1 MLIKNMQRQKK
12 KKKKDRSKAS
22 NSSVLGPFLSKIAP
36 GMVDKGGAARNKKE
50 ERERKR
56 EKQKAANPFVEI
68 EHKQPR
74 TRGEMKKVK
83 GYVNRYKHLST
94 V

>member
-1 MLIKNMQRQKK
+1 M
-12 KKKKDRSKAS
+12 
-22 NSSVLGPFLSKIAP
+22 LGPFLSKIAP
-36 GMVDKGGAARNKKE
+36 GIVDKGGAARNKKE
-50 ERERKR
+50 EREK
-56 EKQKAANPFVEI
+56 EKQKAANPFVET

-83 GYVNRYKHLST
+83 GYVNCYKHLST